1 MCNGKLDPSD
11 PSTLAL
17 RLDAVCARIRTA
29 ERAAGR
35 PPGSIALIAVSKT
48 FPAEAV
54 AAAARAGQKAFGESH
69 VQEAVGKIAR
79 LRSMPQSGP
88 LQWHFIGP
96 IQSNKTR
103 PIAEHFDWVQS
114 VDRIRIA
121 ERLAAQRPPD
131 RAPLQTLIEVNIS
144 GEASKSGVAPSE
156 VTRLAQEIVRL
167 PGLRL
172 RGLMAIPA
180 PGLPPPAQRAAFGRL
195 RALLAALRTALDGPP
210 AAGIDTLSM
219 GMSADFETAIAE
231 GATMV
236 RIGTAIFGE
245 RA

>member
-1 MCNGKLDPSD
+1 MCNGKLEPSD
-11 PSTLAL
+11 PSTLTL

-35 PPGSIALIAVSKT
+35 PAGSVALIAVSKT

-54 AAAARAGQKAFGESH
+54 AAAARAGQTAFGESY
-69 VQEAVGKIAR
+69 VQEALDKIAR
-79 LRSMPQSGP
+79 LRSMPEAGP

-121 ERLAAQRPPD
+121 QRLAAQRPAD
-131 RAPLQTLIEVNIS
+131 RTPLQTLIEVNIS

-156 VTRLAQEIVRL
+156 VTGLAQEIVRL

-180 PGLPPPAQRAAFGRL
+180 PGLAPAAQRAAFGRL
-195 RALLAALRTALDGPP
+195 RALQETLRAALDGPS

-245 RA
+245 RT

>member
-1 MCNGKLDPSD
+1 
-11 PSTLAL
+11 
-17 RLDAVCARIRTA
+17 
-29 ERAAGR
+29 
-35 PPGSIALIAVSKT
+35 
-48 FPAEAV
+48 
-54 AAAARAGQKAFGESH
+54 
-69 VQEAVGKIAR
+69 
-79 LRSMPQSGP
+79 MPESGP

-121 ERLAAQRPPD
+121 QRLAAQRPAD

-156 VTRLAQEIVRL
+156 VTGLAQEIVRL

-180 PGLPPPAQRAAFGRL
+180 PGLAPAAQRAAFGRL
-195 RALLAALRTALDGPP
+195 RALQETLRAALDGPS

-236 RIGTAIFGE
+236 RIVTAIFGE
-245 RA
+245 RT